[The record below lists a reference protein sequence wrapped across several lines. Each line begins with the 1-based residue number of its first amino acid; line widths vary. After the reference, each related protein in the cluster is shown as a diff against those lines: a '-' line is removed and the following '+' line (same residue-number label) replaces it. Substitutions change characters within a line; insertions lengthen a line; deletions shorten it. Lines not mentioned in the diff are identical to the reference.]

1 MLNDK
6 SEIRKVQSLNLILF
20 FIRICKSKLLVKKL
34 ETFLMK
40 FFESIKE
47 YCNHLDIN
55 IDKNTKDS
63 KIWVLPKYKN
73 DSVNIE
79 LFQILDFC

>member
-1 MLNDK
+1 
-6 SEIRKVQSLNLILF
+6 
-20 FIRICKSKLLVKKL
+20 
-34 ETFLMK
+34 MK
-40 FFESIKE
+40 FFENIKE